1 MKGFDEFLEVFG
13 AFSVGELA
21 ILIVACV
28 FLYGVYKKASEYF
41 HKKWEAESARDAE
54 IKQVIEATNK
64 YPEYRAQ
71 SIKIQHE
78 LQSEIQA
85 VKDEMLA
92 IKNAIEEHTRQL
104 EQMRSDNED
113 RERSK
118 LRDRLLQ
125 SFRYYTSLEKNP
137 MQAWTRMESEAFWEL
152 FKEYERA
159 KGNGYMHTDVKPAML
174 SLTIVEMTDTD
185 GVTTLM
191 HSRK

>member
-1 MKGFDEFLEVFG
+1 MKGLDEFLEVFG
-13 AFSVGELA
+13 NFSIGELA

-28 FLYGVYKKASEYF
+28 FLYGMYKKASEYF

-54 IKQVIEATNK
+54 IKKVIETTER

-71 SIKIQHE
+71 SIQIQHE
-78 LQSEIQA
+78 LQSEIQG
-85 VKDEMLA
+85 
-92 IKNAIEEHTRQL
+92 IKAAIEEHTRQL
-104 EQMRSDNED
+104 EQMRADSED

-118 LRDRLLQ
+118 LRNSLLQ

-159 KGNGYMHTDVKPAML
+159 KGNGYMHSDVKPAML
-174 SLTIVEMTDTD
+174 MLTIVEMTDAEA
-185 GVTTLM
+185 VAELM